1 MIHQIIPERRVKEV
15 EEQQEV
21 KQRKMR
27 SDAGKRPLS
36 ERDIWALTWIGD
48 MWGVQNDQ
56 LERLLARKV
65 IRKDKLKSED
75 ATAIATR
82 TVIPRWKELGLVE
95 YGKIIANK
103 PAWIWLTKKGLALLE
118 LPYTYVEPKPGKVQH
133 YYWCNETRLYVEA
146 QPIFAEQN
154 RVWLSERKQ
163 KFGREGR
170 KRWLEHPT
178 DATVVALDYPE
189 YDIAV
194 EVEVTAKSKER
205 TLEIMKALLRR
216 YPNAWYFVSPEA
228 KGVVEWAISQLT
240 STGKEAIQLFDLHN
254 LE

>member
-1 MIHQIIPERRVKEV
+1 M

-21 KQRKMR
+21 KRRKPR
-27 SDAGKRPLS
+27 IDAGKRPLS

-56 LERLLARKV
+56 LERLLARKPV
-65 IRKDKLKSED
+65 RKDKMKSED
-75 ATAIATR
+75 ATSIATR
-82 TVIPRWKELGLVE
+82 TIVPRWRELGLVE
-95 YGKIIANK
+95 YQKIIANR
-103 PAWIWLTKKGLALLE
+103 PAWIWLTRKGLAQLE

-146 QPIFAEQN
+146 QPIFTQQN

-178 DATVVALDYPE
+178 DANVVSLTNPE
-189 YDIAV
+189 HDIAV

-205 TLEIMKALLRR
+205 TLEIMNALLRR
-216 YPNAWYFVSPEA
+216 FRHAWYFVSPEA
-228 KGVVEWAISQLT
+228 RGVVEWARNQQT
-240 STGKEAIQLFDLHN
+240 SIGRKAVQLFDLRE
-254 LE
+254 LK